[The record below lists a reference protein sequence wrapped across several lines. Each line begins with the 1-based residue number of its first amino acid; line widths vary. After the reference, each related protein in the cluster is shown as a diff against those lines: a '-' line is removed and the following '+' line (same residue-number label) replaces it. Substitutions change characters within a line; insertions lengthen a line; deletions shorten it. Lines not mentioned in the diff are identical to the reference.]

1 MFRVNGIVDS
11 RIRFASPVQWIVRQ
25 MRCSS
30 FSALLFVG
38 LVLMFLVAP
47 LIVVIVFSL
56 HNIPRMSLPFN
67 GVSFR
72 WYIRLFADTEVHQS
86 IMRSLA
92 AGIATAIFATPLGV
106 SAALSVRILP
116 PRLRNFILAIV
127 LLPSA
132 VPGLLLAVALAI
144 YWRGALGLRFS
155 LAVAV
160 AGHILLALPFVI
172 LTMNAS
178 VSNFRYSLLEAA
190 RDLGASPLQTF
201 RDILFPIIRPAIE
214 GSALLAIAIS
224 LDEFIVTLFVGGR
237 DTTLPLLIWGRIQRS
252 VDPSLNAL
260 ATCLLFATTLL
271 AFLAVRRTTRKL

>member
-1 MFRVNGIVDS
+1 M
-11 RIRFASPVQWIVRQ
+11 
-25 MRCSS
+25 
-30 FSALLFVG
+30 
-38 LVLMFLVAP
+38 
-47 LIVVIVFSL
+47 
-56 HNIPRMSLPFN
+56 
-67 GVSFR
+67 
-72 WYIRLFADTEVHQS
+72 
-86 IMRSLA
+86 
-92 AGIATAIFATPLGV
+92 
-106 SAALSVRILP
+106 
-116 PRLRNFILAIV
+116 
-127 LLPSA
+127 
-132 VPGLLLAVALAI
+132 ALAI

-237 DTTLPLLIWGRIQRS
+237 DTTLATAHLGAHPAKCRPKSECLSHISLVRHHTLS
-252 VDPSLNAL
+252 VPSSSTNY
-260 ATCLLFATTLL
+260 
-271 AFLAVRRTTRKL
+271 

>member
-1 MFRVNGIVDS
+1 
-11 RIRFASPVQWIVRQ
+11 
-25 MRCSS
+25 
-30 FSALLFVG
+30 
-38 LVLMFLVAP
+38 MFLVAP

-92 AGIATAIFATPLGV
+92 GIATAIFATPLGV

-116 PRLRNFILAIV
+116 SRLRNFILSIV

-260 ATCLLFATTLL
+260 ATFLLFATTLL